1 MQTVNR
7 SSGQERSFVE
17 RARRA
22 QIVEAAIETIA
33 SAGYA
38 SASLARIANRAGI
51 SKSVISYHFRGK
63 DDLVGEVIKEAIAKA
78 DAVMRPRVTA
88 QRTYAGA
95 LRAYI
100 ESNLAFMAA
109 YPKHVIALLNISAS
123 TYAGR
128 GEDPKA
134 ALGLGNAV
142 GELEVLL
149 RRGQRAREFRDFSP
163 RVMAVTIRNA
173 IDAVPLMLA
182 TDRKLDL
189 EQYAHELATT
199 FELATRKLDKE
210 ASANGSNPPG

>member
-1 MQTVNR
+1 VQTEKRAN
-7 SSGQERSFVE
+7 GQEPSFIE

-38 SASLARIANRAGI
+38 GASLARIANHAGI

-63 DDLVGEVIKEAIAKA
+63 AELVGEVIKEALAKA
-78 DAVMRPRVTA
+78 DAVMRPRVRA
-88 QRTYAGA
+88 QRSYAAA

-100 ESNLAFMAA
+100 ESNLVFMAA
-109 YPKHVIALLNISAS
+109 FPTHVTALLNISAA
-123 TYAGR
+123 TYAWR
-128 GEDPKA
+128 HEDPKA
-134 ALGLGNAV
+134 ALGFGDAV
-142 GELEVLL
+142 GELEELL
-149 RRGQRAREFRDFSP
+149 RRGQRKNEFRDFSP

-189 EQYAHELATT
+189 EKYAHELATT
-199 FELATRKLDKE
+199 FELATRKLDRE
-210 ASANGSNPPG
+210 ACANGSNTPG

>member
-1 MQTVNR
+1 MQTENR
-7 SSGQERSFVE
+7 SSGQEPTFIE

-38 SASLARIANRAGI
+38 GASLARIASRAGI
-51 SKSVISYHFRGK
+51 SKSVISYHFHGK
-63 DDLVGEVIKEAIAKA
+63 DELVGEVIKAAIAKA
-78 DAVMRPRVTA
+78 NAVMRPRVTM
-88 QRTYAGA
+88 QRSYSAA

-109 YPKHVIALLNISAS
+109 YPNHVIALLNISAS

-128 GEDPKA
+128 REDPKA

-142 GELEVLL
+142 SELEELL
-149 RRGQRAREFRDFSP
+149 RRGQRATEFRDFSP

-173 IDAVPLMLA
+173 IDALPLMLA

-189 EQYAHELATT
+189 EKYAHELATT

-210 ASANGSNPPG
+210 ACANGSNTPG

>member
-63 DDLVGEVIKEAIAKA
+63 DDLVGEVIKEAIANA

-88 QRTYAGA
+88 QSSYAAA

-109 YPKHVIALLNISAS
+109 YPNHVIALLNISAAS
-123 TYAGR
+123 YAGR
-128 GEDPKA
+128 REDPKA
-134 ALGLGNAV
+134 ALGLAHAV
-142 GELEVLL
+142 DELTELL
-149 RRGQRAREFRDFSP
+149 RRGQRACEFRDFSP

-173 IDAVPLMLA
+173 IDAVPLMLVA
-182 TDRKLDL
+182 DRKLDL
-189 EQYAHELATT
+189 EKYAHELATT

-210 ASANGSNPPG
+210 VCANGSNTTG

>member
-1 MQTVNR
+1 VQTEKR
-7 SSGQERSFVE
+7 SNGQEPSFIE

-33 SAGYA
+33 SDGYA
-38 SASLARIANRAGI
+38 RASLTRIANRAGI

-63 DDLVGEVIKEAIAKA
+63 DELVGEVIKEALAKA
-78 DAVMRPRVTA
+78 DAVMRPRVGA
-88 QRTYAGA
+88 QRSYAAA

-109 YPKHVIALLNISAS
+109 FPTHVIALLNISAA

-128 GEDPKA
+128 HEDPKA
-134 ALGLGNAV
+134 ALGFGDAV
-142 GELEVLL
+142 GELEELL
-149 RRGQRAREFRDFSP
+149 RRGQRKNEFRDFSP

-182 TDRKLDL
+182 TDRKLHL
-189 EQYAHELATT
+189 EKYAHELATT
-199 FELATRKLDKE
+199 FELATRKINNE
-210 ASANGSNPPG
+210 AHADDRGTR

>member
-1 MQTVNR
+1 VQTVNR

-88 QRTYAGA
+88 QRSYAAA

-173 IDAVPLMLA
+173 SDAVPLMLA
-182 TDRKLDL
+182 TDRKRDL

>member
-1 MQTVNR
+1 MQTEKRAN
-7 SSGQERSFVE
+7 GQEPSFIE

-38 SASLARIANRAGI
+38 GASLARIANHAGI

-63 DDLVGEVIKEAIAKA
+63 AELVGEVIKEALAKA
-78 DAVMRPRVTA
+78 DAVMRPRVRA
-88 QRTYAGA
+88 QRSYAAA

-100 ESNLAFMAA
+100 ESNLVFMAA
-109 YPKHVIALLNISAS
+109 FPTHVTALLNISAA
-123 TYAGR
+123 TYAWR
-128 GEDPKA
+128 HEDPKA
-134 ALGLGNAV
+134 ALGFGDAV
-142 GELEVLL
+142 GELEELL
-149 RRGQRAREFRDFSP
+149 RRGQRKNEFRDFSP

-189 EQYAHELATT
+189 EKYAHELATT
-199 FELATRKLDKE
+199 FELATRKLDRE
-210 ASANGSNPPG
+210 ACANGSNTPG

>member
-1 MQTVNR
+1 MQTEKR
-7 SSGQERSFVE
+7 SSGQEPSFIE

-38 SASLARIANRAGI
+38 GASLARIANRAGI

-63 DDLVGEVIKEAIAKA
+63 DELVGEVIKEAIAKA
-78 DAVMRPRVTA
+78 DAVMRPRVGA
-88 QRTYAGA
+88 QRSCAAT

-109 YPKHVIALLNISAS
+109 YPNHVIALLNISAA

-128 GEDPKA
+128 REDPKA
-134 ALGLGNAV
+134 ALGLGDAV
-142 GELEVLL
+142 GELEELL
-149 RRGQRAREFRDFSP
+149 RRGQRKNEFRDFSP
-163 RVMAVTIRNA
+163 PVMAVTIRNA

-189 EQYAHELATT
+189 EKYAHELATT
-199 FELATRKLDKE
+199 FELATRKLDQG
-210 ASANGSNPPG
+210 ACANGSNSPG

>member
-7 SSGQERSFVE
+7 SSGQERSFIE

-51 SKSVISYHFRGK
+51 SKSVISYHFHGK

-78 DAVMRPRVTA
+78 DVMMRPRVTA
-88 QRTYAGA
+88 QRSYAAA

-128 GEDPKA
+128 REDPKA
-134 ALGLGNAV
+134 ALGLGSAV
-142 GELEVLL
+142 GDLEELL
-149 RRGQRAREFRDFSP
+149 RRGQRANEFRDFSP

-210 ASANGSNPPG
+210 GSANGGNPPG